1 MMKTS
6 SRLLKKIFLPI
17 AFSLICVSGL
27 AQSTMG
33 TDFWVTFIPGSSV
46 EYRQLSLILSGPRS
60 CSGTIVNPN
69 TSWSSS
75 FNVNANT
82 TTILDIPLE
91 QAYQETSDCIIN
103 TGLHIVSSDTISL
116 FASNFKEHSFDVTNV
131 LPTESLG
138 SEYVI
143 QIYPP
148 QDKGVSYSID
158 YWGYENEEEQ
168 RAPGDFSEF
177 TVLAVED
184 DTQITIQ
191 LTGDSANGHYANQP
205 FSISLDAGQCYQLE
219 SYTHGDLDGS
229 YITVANNKKV
239 AVFAGNYCVNIPSD
253 TYCCCDHIVEQMMPT
268 TSWGQHFV
276 VTNSMMRYND
286 VIRVTALH
294 DGCQVIKN
302 GTLLTTLD
310 ARQTYQFEITE
321 SEPSAYLETSEP
333 AMVFLYFTGDEYG
346 GETGDPSMVIINPIE
361 QKIDNITFST
371 FNSGASQY
379 HFINVVTETDNAL
392 GMQVDGISIA
402 SQFQPVAGNSDYSY
416 ARVQVNHGSHTIS
429 NTDGGFVAHVYGV
442 GIDESYAYSVGSMV
456 KNLTSQLII
465 NGEYSSNYPNGYT
478 LCDDGNVTFELNL
491 NFVPSQVNWNL
502 GDGNTAT
509 GTEVAHLYDIG
520 DYEVSCDVYTIDEDD
535 QEILVTTLTT
545 SIHIHESSET
555 YLSEECCDQYVWYGQ
570 TYHNSGQYTHLLH
583 TIHGCDS
590 LLILDLT
597 VLTNQLIIEGHPSSY
612 YPNGYGMCEEG
623 DVEFSLNLNY
633 EPTKVIWDLGDG
645 TTATGTEVTHFYT
658 TGDYQVSCDIYKI
671 GLDEQEYQVTTLTT
685 SVHAHESYETH
696 LSEESCDQYVWFGQT
711 YHNSGQYTHML
722 NTVHGCDSLLIMDL
736 TILNSYNV
744 NLNETACDAY
754 PWPYVESGY
763 LYETGSYVYNG
774 TTTHGCD
781 SIVNLNLTIN
791 HTPNMVIH
799 GLNQIAITSDLWPGI
814 YSYCLADST
823 ELRQCDI
830 TWTCSNPNWIVLPSN
845 NKYWFNIIVNSL
857 GSATLTATA
866 QCDSGCDAVTTFE
879 INASY
884 LDVDDID
891 DNTVLMYPNP
901 ANDILI
907 IKGNHLKQ
915 VTIYDC
921 YGQKLNEIEADA
933 ADEITIDTRNLTNG
947 LYITDIIT
955 TKGKTTKRL
964 LISK

>member
-1 MMKTS
+1 MRIITNHF
-6 SRLLKKIFLPI
+6 KKAILQITFLFLCI
-17 AFSLICVSGL
+17 SGL
-27 AQSTMG
+27 AQSTVG
-33 TDFWVTFIPGSSV
+33 TDFWVTFLPNYDGEGV
-46 EYRQLSLILSGPRS
+46 ELSLIIAASRP
-60 CSGTIVNPN
+60 CTGTITNPN
-69 TSWSSS
+69 TNWEQPFSAS
-75 FNVNANT
+75 VGT
-82 TTILDIPLE
+82 TTVVSIPKA
-91 QAYQETSDCIIN
+91 QASNIDVSDAVIN
-103 TGLHIVSSDTISL
+103 TGLHVTSTDSISL
-116 FASNFKEHSFDVTNV
+116 YASNFAEYTFDVTDV

-138 SEYVI
+138 TDYVI
-143 QIYPP
+143 QTYSTSF
-148 QDKGVSYSID
+148 KGDLGSSSHRDGIEHD
-158 YWGYENEEEQ
+158 
-168 RAPGDFSEF
+168 RSEF
-177 TVLAVED
+177 TILATENN
-184 DTQITIQ
+184 TQITI
-191 LTGDSANGHYANQP
+191 LLNSNSLNGHYANIP
-205 FSISLDAGQCYQLE
+205 FTINLNAGQCYQIL
-219 SYTHGDLDGS
+219 SADNADLSGS
-229 YITVANNKKV
+229 RITVEDDKKI
-239 AVFAGNYCVNIPSD
+239 AVFAGNLCTVVPAGC
-253 TYCCCDHIVEQMMPT
+253 TACDHIVEQMMPVT
-268 TSWGQHFV
+268 CWGQNFV
-276 VTNSMMRYND
+276 ITSSMLRTGD
-286 VIRVTALH
+286 RIRITALN
-294 DGCQVIKN
+294 DNCQINQN
-302 GTLLTTLD
+302 GALLTTINAL
-310 ARQTYQFEITE
+310 QTYEFEMSSST
-321 SEPSAYLETSEP
+321 PSMYIETSEP
-333 AMVFLYFTGDEYG
+333 AMVYLYIEGASCA
-346 GETGDPSMVIINPIE
+346 GENGDPSMVIISPIE
-361 QKIDNITFST
+361 QRINEVTFST
-371 FNSGASQY
+371 FNSGASQFHY
-379 HFINVVTETDNAL
+379 VNVVTDAEHVA
-392 GMQVDGISIA
+392 GMQIDGGSIA
-402 SQFQPVAGNSDYSY
+402 SQFTPVEGNTDYSY
-416 ARVQVNHGSHTIS
+416 ARIQVEHGSHTLK
-429 NTDGGFVAHVYGV
+429 NTNGGFVAHVYGL
-442 GIDESYAYSVGSMV
+442 GSYESYAYSVGSMV

-509 GTEVAHLYDIG
+509 GTEVAHFYDIG

-535 QEILVTTLTT
+535 QEILVTTLNT

-583 TIHGCDS
+583 TVHGCDS

-597 VLTNQLIIEGHPSSY
+597 ILTNQLIIEGHPSSY

-623 DVEFSLNLNY
+623 DVDFSLNLNY

-658 TGDYQVSCDIYKI
+658 TGDYQVSCEIYKI
-671 GLDEQEYQVTTLTT
+671 GLDEQEYLVTTLTT

-696 LSEESCDQYVWFGQT
+696 LSEESCDQYVWYGQT

-744 NLNETACDAY
+744 HLNETACDAY
-754 PWPYVESGY
+754 PWPYVELGY

-799 GLNQIAITSDLWPGI
+799 GLDQIAISSDLWPGI